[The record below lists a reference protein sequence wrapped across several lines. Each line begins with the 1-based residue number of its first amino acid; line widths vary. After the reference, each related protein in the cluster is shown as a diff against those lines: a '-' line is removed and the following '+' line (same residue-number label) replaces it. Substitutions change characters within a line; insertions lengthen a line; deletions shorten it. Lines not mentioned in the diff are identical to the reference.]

1 MHYIFS
7 TILKGNITLEIY
19 LICMMFSIILGSI
32 IAFTS
37 SRKKDSSKTL
47 ELSLII
53 MPAIVQTIIMM
64 VNGNVGTGVAVAG
77 TFSLIRFTSA
87 AGTAKD
93 ISLVFLAMAAGLA
106 TGTGYLGIAVSLTI
120 IICIVVLIV
129 YSKFVRQDRKRRLL
143 KIVMA
148 TDSEPH
154 FEHKLEEFTI
164 SRDLIGIKT
173 STAEGIK
180 KYYYHIVLK
189 PAVDEITFIDTIHR
203 KKNILEISF
212 EKYIDEVLRL

>member
-7 TILKGNITLEIY
+7 TILKGKITLEVY
-19 LICMMFSIILGSI
+19 LICMIASIILGSI

-37 SRKKDSSKTL
+37 SRRKDSSKTL

-93 ISLVFLAMAAGLA
+93 ISLVFLAMAVGLA

-120 IICIVVLIV
+120 LICIVVFIV
-129 YSKFVRQDRKRRLL
+129 YSKFIRHDRKIRLL

-148 TDSEPH
+148 TDSETNY
-154 FEHKLEEFTI
+154 EKTLEDFTS

-180 KYYYHIVLK
+180 KYYYRIILN
-189 PAVDEITFIDTIHR
+189 PSVDEIAFINHIYM

-212 EKYIDEVLRL
+212 EKYMDEVLRL